1 MPHPDEGLIHAWLDG
16 ELDAAEA
23 ARVEALVAS
32 DADWAAAAAEARGLI
47 AASARIVGTLDR
59 VPANVVPKVPAARPA
74 SRRWAWRAA
83 AALALMAGSAVVL
96 ERETPVLPVAAHA
109 DSVVGAAAVP
119 NATQSPKQQLTPQLP
134 QKQTLKQATTEPDA
148 KGAVAKKN
156 SEHKSELADVKP
168 AEPVRDKDAVNPL
181 SELQGRVTGADI
193 AGARSSAAG
202 AERRAAN
209 APMAASAQADAR
221 SVPATQPAA
230 PAVQNFA
237 APKLTRLAPSCFAQ
251 REPAEPADSAARIIR
266 LSAAALEDSIR
277 LETLVLR
284 GDTLAAVHGRFTA
297 VRVPC
302 PEP

>member
-32 DADWAAAAAEARGLI
+32 DAEWAAAAAEARGLI

-59 VPANVVPKVPAARPA
+59 VPGSVIPKMPVARPM

-96 ERETPVLPVAAHA
+96 ERETPVLRAPEHA
-109 DSVVGAAAVP
+109 DSVVGAVPVP
-119 NATQSPKQQLTPQLP
+119 NARQQAPLQLP
-134 QKQTLKQATTEPDA
+134 QKQSRQQSPPTPDA
-148 KGAVAKKN
+148 KVAVAKKN
-156 SEHKSELADVKP
+156 PEHKSELADVKP
-168 AEPVRDKDAVNPL
+168 AEPARDKDAVNPPG
-181 SELQGRVTGADI
+181 ELQGRATGASI
-193 AGARSSAAG
+193 AGASANAAG
-202 AERRAAN
+202 AERRAVN
-209 APMAASAQADAR
+209 VPASAATQVDAR
-221 SVPATQPAA
+221 SAPAPQPAA
-230 PAVQNFA
+230 PAIPNFEGQR
-237 APKLTRLAPSCFAQ
+237 LTRLPPSCFAQ
-251 REPAEPADSAARIIR
+251 RVPADTAARIIR
-266 LSAAALEDSIR
+266 LSAGALEDSIR

-297 VRVPC
+297 IRVPC